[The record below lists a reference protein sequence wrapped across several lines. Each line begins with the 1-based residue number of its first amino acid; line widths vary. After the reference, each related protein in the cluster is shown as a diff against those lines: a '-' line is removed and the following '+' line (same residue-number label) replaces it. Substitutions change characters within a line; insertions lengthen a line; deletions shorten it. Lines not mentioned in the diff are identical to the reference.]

1 VKLLH
6 FLIGLAT
13 LFVSLVTTRATE
25 KPNIIFIL
33 ADDLGYGDLG
43 CYGQQQ
49 IQTPHLD
56 RMAAEGMRFTQ
67 FYAGSTVCAPSRAV
81 LMTGR
86 HIGHVSVRGNA
97 GGKVS
102 DLEASRPQTLSR
114 DEPTLAEV
122 LKKAGYRTGLIGKWG
137 LGELGS
143 GSEPTR
149 RGFDYFFG
157 YLNQHH
163 AHNYYPAFL
172 TRNDSPVGLKNE
184 VSGEGVFGVG
194 YATKKVEYSADL
206 FADDATRWITQQSR
220 AERDS
225 LPEAAHRAGAEAPGN
240 ARPFFLYLA
249 LTLPHANN
257 EAGRALGD
265 GQEVPDYG
273 PYAGQ
278 DWSHPHKGQAAMI
291 TRMDAQIGALFAQL
305 KQLGLDDRTIV
316 FFASDNG
323 PHKEGGNDPK
333 FFNASGGLRGLKR
346 DLYEGGIRVPF
357 LARWPGKIAAGKTST
372 HVGYFGDVMATVA
385 ELAGTPA
392 PENIDSL
399 SFLPELRGQPQKKHG
414 ALYWEFHEGATKQAV
429 LVEGR
434 WKGVRLR
441 PGAALELYDLTT
453 DPGESNNVCD
463 AQPEIARRVE
473 ELITTSRSEN
483 PHWPIRHGTAGKK
496 NAPQP

>member
-1 VKLLH
+1 MKVLHRLLTSIAA
-6 FLIGLAT
+6 LL
-13 LFVSLVTTRATE
+13 LFAPLGQVNAAE

-43 CYGQQQ
+43 CYGQQL
-49 IQTPHLD
+49 IQTRHLD

-67 FYAGSTVCAPSRAV
+67 FYAGAPVCAPSRAV

-97 GGKVS
+97 GGKNL

-114 DEPTLAEV
+114 DEPTVAEV
-122 LKKAGYRTGLIGKWG
+122 LKKAGYATGLIGKWG

-149 RGFDYFFG
+149 RGFDSFFG

-172 TRNDSPVGLKNE
+172 TRNESPVGLKNE
-184 VSGEGVFGVG
+184 VPGEGAFGVG
-194 YATKKVEYSADL
+194 YASKKVEYTADL
-206 FADDATRWITQQSR
+206 FADDAARWIAQQK
-220 AERDS
+220 
-225 LPEAAHRAGAEAPGN
+225 GA
-240 ARPFFLYLA
+240 PFFLYLA

-273 PYAGQ
+273 PYAHK
-278 DWSHPHKGQAAMI
+278 DWTNPNKGQAAMI

-305 KQLGLDDRTIV
+305 KTLGLDEKTLV

-323 PHKEGGNDPK
+323 PHREGGNDPAL
-333 FFNASGGLRGLKR
+333 FRASGGLRGMKR

-357 LARWPGKIAAGKTST
+357 LARWPGKIAPGKTST

-385 ELAGTPA
+385 ELAGTDAPA
-392 PENIDSL
+392 GLDSL
-399 SFLPELRGQPQKKHG
+399 SFAPALLGQPQPKHDV
-414 ALYWEFHEGATKQAV
+414 LYWEFHEGGTKQAV
-429 LVEGR
+429 LLDQH
-434 WKGVRLR
+434 WKGVRVR
-441 PGAALELYDLTT
+441 PDAPLELYDLTA
-453 DPGESNNVCD
+453 DPGEAHNLRD
-463 AQPEIARRVE
+463 TQPEIAKRVE
-473 ELITTSRSEN
+473 ELLTTSRSEN
-483 PHWPIRHGTAGKK
+483 VHWPIRPGGAGR
-496 NAPQP
+496 NPALPQ